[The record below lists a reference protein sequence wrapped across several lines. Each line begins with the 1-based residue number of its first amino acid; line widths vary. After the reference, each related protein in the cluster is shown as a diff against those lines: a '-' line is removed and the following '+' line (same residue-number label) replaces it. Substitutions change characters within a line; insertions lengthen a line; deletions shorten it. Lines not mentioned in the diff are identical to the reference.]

1 MKLRKA
7 TVLVLC
13 IAMLAAL
20 LVGCARRP
28 KYELGHDALNVMW
41 NDYVVEQKNPLG
53 GVLPFYLGERSLHMT
68 TTGDLNARPLI
79 MQEEGYTNS
88 EDLADLI
95 DVLARV
101 TRELKNPLDAQDE
114 AVQGISEYDCLGVL
128 FPTGSKYTHLLEDKE
143 GLSTFGPGTVKIW
156 LFENRVLRI
165 SMEGAEK
172 SAIFQLSERAYQ
184 DTLEVMQRIV
194 TEA

>member
-7 TVLVLC
+7 TMLVLC

-53 GVLPFYLGERSLHMT
+53 GVLPFYLGERSSDAFT
-68 TTGDLNARPLI
+68 EGSKGRPLFI
-79 MQEEGYTNS
+79 EEEGYTNS
-88 EDLADLI
+88 EDIADLI

-143 GLSTFGPGTVKIW
+143 RHSTFGPGTVKIW

-184 DTLEVMQRIV
+184 DTFEVMQRIV